1 MSPIERDPAPL
12 LDIRNLAV
20 EIGGRIALRDVS
32 VEVKAKTCVG
42 LVGETGSGKSL
53 TLRAVV
59 GLLDRI
65 DARIV
70 RGNIRLEG
78 KDLTALSFRDW
89 QSIRG
94 HEIGFVP
101 QGSFQA
107 LDPVMRIERQLVETI
122 QALDPDA
129 RLSDRTT
136 ELLEAVHLQPS
147 VVRRRYAHEL
157 SGGMRQRVM
166 IALALAGRPRLLL
179 ADEATTA
186 LDVTIQR
193 EILELLRELQEQEHM
208 ALVFVTHDL
217 SVVEALADDVVITHA
232 GVTVETGPLDQVMAH
247 PQHPYTRALLA
258 ASLRDATR
266 NELLPTIAGSP
277 PGLGE
282 EVSGCTFVGRCPLS
296 VPDCS
301 REPPAVRY
309 VSPRHRVACIRAE
322 VPDT

>member
-1 MSPIERDPAPL
+1 MSLIDRDVAPL

-32 VEVKAKTCVG
+32 VEVETKTCVG

-70 RGNIRLEG
+70 RGSIRLDG
-78 KDLTALSFRDW
+78 QDLSALSYRDW
-89 QSIRG
+89 QPIRG
-94 HEIGFVP
+94 REIGFVP

-107 LDPVMRIERQLVETI
+107 LDPVMRIGRQLAETI
-122 QALDPDA
+122 RMLDPDA
-129 RLSDRTT
+129 DVSARTI
-136 ELLEAVHLQPS
+136 ELLEAVHLRPS
-147 VVRRRYAHEL
+147 VVRRLYAHEL

-193 EILELLRELQEQEHM
+193 EILELLRELQDEADM

-217 SVVEALADDVVITHA
+217 SVVEALADRVVVTHA
-232 GVTVETGPLDQVMAH
+232 GVTVEAGPLDQVIAH

-282 EVSGCTFVGRCPLS
+282 VVPGCTFVRRCPLAI
-296 VPDCS
+296 PECS
-301 REPPAVRY
+301 RQPPPARN
-309 VSPRHRVACIRAE
+309 VSPRHSVACIRAGVRE
-322 VPDT
+322 T